1 MKCPQ
6 CQAKLLPVAG
16 ELFCLQCGELVL
28 ATGDQPVGDMLKI
41 EETSDPLLRRAIT
54 DSVES
59 NVVFNVPEGT
69 KSKAKDELKL
79 AEAQSF
85 LGAGAAQPVSTQTP
99 AKPKA
104 SFASLRSMMAWHHH
118 SMMVPQVGAAATDT
132 LQQVATTGALYTSGQ
147 TMAVAAAAAPAN
159 VGSKAFAI
167 TSPMVLALGALSLL
181 VVVNVLAGWYY
192 AGRVYPGVKVG
203 SLAVGGW
210 TFAQLHEKLAA
221 GLPQPKLTAI
231 VNGRAYSLDISGVG
245 AVSTATVEH
254 DARQMGRSVAV
265 PLMGLSSA
273 LLSRPLTPSLGLS
286 DDAVA
291 KSVQQLAVRIDRA
304 PSNAAA
310 MVVGTEVLLLADKP
324 GVKLDTAA
332 TAAAI
337 RAAYGHANT
346 VSISTIRTQPA
357 VPASAF
363 AGEVASAQA
372 IIGTSVQ
379 ITLRKT
385 KYAPTAA
392 QIAEWVTIPGP
403 GQGVIISQSGVANFV
418 QSIPGTF
425 DRSGTVSSLLAALN
439 AHHDTILAPSL
450 KQVTVLPKVVSIS
463 ASSPIMNYS
472 YCVDASMTTLP
483 GSSAAIQTALGS
495 GGSWTLGGRIHFTLV
510 GSECNLSLQAV
521 TTSALDEL
529 NPVCSQQNSCRI
541 HNDLAINPL
550 FWDSLPAL
558 YPGIKSAYQVEL
570 ISHVVG
576 QWLGF
581 DHPVCNQLAL
591 STPTLSSSSVTL
603 PGCSPKWYAVPPE
616 LQDTKV
622 LAGL

>member
-1 MKCPQ
+1 M
-6 CQAKLLPVAG
+6 
-16 ELFCLQCGELVL
+16 
-28 ATGDQPVGDMLKI
+28 ATGDQPAGDLLKI

-54 DSVES
+54 DSVDS

-69 KSKAKDELKL
+69 KSEAKDKLKP
-79 AEAQSF
+79 AEVQSF
-85 LGAGAAQPVSTQTP
+85 VAASITQPVKTKVP
-99 AKPKA
+99 VKPKA
-104 SFASLRSMMAWHHH
+104 SFASLRSMIAWHHH
-118 SMMVPQVGAAATDT
+118 TMVAEVGAAATDYV
-132 LQQVATTGALYTSGQ
+132 QQVPTAGAGYTNGQ
-147 TMAVAAAAAPAN
+147 TMAAASAPAPAN
-159 VGSKAFAI
+159 ARSKASAI
-167 TSPMVLALGALSLL
+167 TSPMVLTLGALSLL
-181 VVVNVLAGWYY
+181 VVVNVLAGMYY

-210 TFAQLHEKLAA
+210 TFAQLHEKLAS

-231 VNGRAYSLDISGVG
+231 VNGRDYSLDISGVG
-245 AVSTATVEH
+245 AVSTATVER
-254 DARQMGRSVAV
+254 DARQMGRSAAV
-265 PLMGLSSA
+265 PLMGLSGT
-273 LLSRPLTPSLGLS
+273 LLSRPLTPSYGLS

-291 KSVQQLAVRIDRA
+291 KSVQQLAAQIDRA
-304 PSNAAA
+304 PSSAAA

-337 RAAYGHANT
+337 RAAYGHAKT

-357 VPASAF
+357 VPASGF
-363 AGEVASAQA
+363 AGEVVSAQS

-379 ITLRKT
+379 ITLRKA

-403 GQGVIISQSGVANFV
+403 GQGVVISQSGVANFV

-439 AHHDTILAPSL
+439 AHHDTVLTPSL
-450 KQVTVLPKVVSIS
+450 KQVSVLPKVVSTS

-472 YCVDASMTTLP
+472 YCIDASMATLP
-483 GSSAAIQTALGS
+483 GSSAAIQAALGN
-495 GGSWTLGGRIHFTLV
+495 GGSWTLGGRIQFTLV
-510 GSECNLSLQAV
+510 GSECNLSLQAGI
-521 TTSALDEL
+521 TSALEAL
-529 NPVCSQQNSCRI
+529 NPACSKQNSCRI
-541 HNDLAINPL
+541 HNDIAINSL
-550 FWDSLPAL
+550 FWDNLPAL
-558 YPGIKSAYQVEL
+558 YHGSKSAYQVEL

-591 STPTLSSSSVTL
+591 STPALSAPSVTL
-603 PGCSPKWYAVPPE
+603 PGCSPKWYAVPLE